1 MFNLHATIPLPQSA
15 WGEPVRL
22 ATDALRASFP
32 AAQTKVYADRHC
44 TLVIDLAGQD
54 APTEALAAI
63 QRLGA
68 RLNPQGLTRVEVAD
82 GGADPAAW
90 TGHYAFGPSC
100 LAAAWLAESAKLDA
114 QLGYT
119 GPISLHLRYADEAPA

>member
-1 MFNLHATIPLPQSA
+1 MPCRRPVGWFGFSNILITKPIGLPAPSGSLGGDGLFRVGQF
-15 WGEPVRL
+15 L
-22 ATDALRASFP
+22 
-32 AAQTKVYADRHC
+32 
-44 TLVIDLAGQD
+44 IDLAGQD

-82 GGADPAAW
+82 DGADPVAW

-119 GPISLHLRYADEAPA
+119 GPISLHLRYADEAPV